1 VPPDKTKLPK
11 HVIDIWP
18 DVFKDIDLKVVP
30 LDYLHSIRVV
40 FQDGKIWDIDI
51 QNSKDEDGRQVN
63 VKKELENIFR
73 QYERDISNVDFRL
86 DTERVKRDIK
96 KRTALFMKKRK

>member
-1 VPPDKTKLPK
+1 MPPDKTKLPK

>member
-1 VPPDKTKLPK
+1 VSQDKTKLPK

-51 QNSKDEDGRQVN
+51 QNSKDENGRQVN
-63 VKKELENIFR
+63 VKKELENIFI

>member
-1 VPPDKTKLPK
+1 MPPDKTKLPK

-51 QNSKDEDGRQVN
+51 QNSKDENGRQVN
-63 VKKELENIFR
+63 VKKELEDIFR
-73 QYERDISNVDFRL
+73 QYEKDISNVDFRL

>member
-1 VPPDKTKLPK
+1 MPPDKTKLPK

-63 VKKELENIFR
+63 IKKELEDIFR

-86 DTERVKRDIK
+86 DTERLKKDIK

>member
-1 VPPDKTKLPK
+1 MSQDKTKLPK

-51 QNSKDEDGRQVN
+51 QNSKDENGRQVN
-63 VKKELENIFR
+63 VKKELENIFI

>member
-1 VPPDKTKLPK
+1 M
-11 HVIDIWP
+11 IDIWP
-18 DVFKDIDLKVVP
+18 DIFKDIDLKVVP

-63 VKKELENIFR
+63 VKKELEDIFR
-73 QYERDISNVDFRL
+73 QYEREISNVDFRL

>member
-1 VPPDKTKLPK
+1 MPSDKTQLPK

-63 VKKELENIFR
+63 IKKELEDIFR

-86 DTERVKRDIK
+86 DTERLKKDIQ
-96 KRTALFMKKRK
+96 KRTTRFLKVNE

>member
-1 VPPDKTKLPK
+1 MPPDKTKLPK

-51 QNSKDEDGRQVN
+51 QNSKDEEKVTFYFNRV
-63 VKKELENIFR
+63 LEKYIFKI
-73 QYERDISNVDFRL
+73 Q
-86 DTERVKRDIK
+86 
-96 KRTALFMKKRK
+96 